1 MRGRTYRGG
10 VARYPACGK
19 AHEQIRGHLLA
30 VLLDGTL
37 FPVCSSPLFR
47 HHMLDLHHTD
57 AAGR

>member
-10 VARYPACGK
+10 VARHPACGK
-19 AHEQIRGHLLA
+19 AQEQIRGHLL
-30 VLLDGTL
+30 DGTP
-37 FPVCSSPLFR
+37 FPVCSSPMFR